1 MTSKIY
7 FLVLLIIA
15 LGFASIVY
23 SKKLKPLKFLAGVAV
38 FTSAEKMLRRIL
50 LNLEARGRLILL
62 P

>member
-23 SKKLKPLKFLAGVAV
+23 AKKLKPL
-38 FTSAEKMLRRIL
+38 
-50 LNLEARGRLILL
+50 
-62 P
+62 